1 MPKCICLRKEIKDFS
16 TLLNITMISE
26 VEQEILLNDFPNIEL
41 SYETMVHKK
50 VFDADFVVAI
60 PEGKKFF
67 AWFTVL
73 RTQNVCIVME
83 ISDNKEICGFKIVHT
98 CFHDE
103 LSYGTIFY
111 GTIFTYEETQ
121 FFSVEDVMHYRGI
134 DVSSYNYR
142 EKLSLLLNVFRN
154 EIKQI
159 AYTSSPNTV
168 VFGLPVIVGGFN
180 EIIQIIPLLP
190 YKVKYVQF
198 RQLNKHGGNQ
208 VFNLVYS
215 KPTFGS
221 TVNIFLNVKNGP
233 SNIVAQPA
241 NGLED
246 KELIFK
252 VKPDIQNDI
261 YHLYTKKINAKC
273 NTLEDYYY
281 DLAYIPDYS
290 TSKIMNK
297 IFRNIKEN
305 DNLDT
310 LEESDEEDEF
320 ENDKIDKFV
329 FLNREYN
336 MMCLYNKKFKKWV
349 PVRLAKGNETVIR
362 DEDITGKKIK

>member
-1 MPKCICLRKEIKDFS
+1 
-16 TLLNITMISE
+16 MISE

-50 VFDADFVVAI
+50 VFDADFVLAI
-60 PEGKKFF
+60 PDGKKFF

-73 RTQNVCIVME
+73 RSQNICVVME
-83 ISDNKEICGFKIVHT
+83 ISENKEICGFQIVHT
-98 CFHDE
+98 CFQDE

-111 GTIFTYEETQ
+111 GTIITYEETQ
-121 FFSVEDVMHYRGI
+121 FFSVEDVMYYRGN
-134 DVSSYNYR
+134 DVSFYNYR
-142 EKLSLLLNVFRN
+142 DKLSLLLNVFRN
-154 EIKQI
+154 EIKQV
-159 AYTSSPNTV
+159 AYSSSSTTV
-168 VFGLPVIVGGFN
+168 VFGLPVIVEGFN

-190 YKVKYVQF
+190 YKVKYIQF
-198 RQLNKHGGNQ
+198 RQINKNQ
-208 VFNLVYS
+208 PFNLVYS

-221 TVNIFLNVKNGP
+221 TVNIFLNIKN
-233 SNIVAQPA
+233 SNHNVVPIIQHA

-261 YHLYTKKINAKC
+261 YHLYSTKYNAKC
-273 NTLEDYYY
+273 NALEDYYY

-320 ENDKIDKFV
+320 ENDRIDKFV
-329 FLNREYN
+329 YLNREFN

-362 DEDITGKKIK
+362 QEDLTGKK